1 MARLTDMVEQEE
13 VVTTEEVEYT
23 TKDALIEALE
33 TLIEMVEED
42 ILSEDEVEVLDE
54 AVDFITEDFDG
65 EDVEEELTEKKMSAK
80 AKAKARKYRQKNRMK
95 LKKIAKLKKKCMV
108 KIAGKEGMTCN
119 SKGQV
124 KRIDKARSKAA
135 KRGARSR

>member
-1 MARLTDMVEQEE
+1 MASLTNMVNKETVVETNEE
-13 VVTTEEVEYT
+13 FT

-42 ILSEDEVEVLDE
+42 VLSEDELEVLDE

-65 EDVEEELTEKKMSAK
+65 EDVEEELTEKRMSPK
-80 AKAKARKYRQKNRMK
+80 AKAAARKYRQKNRMK

-108 KIAGKEGMTCN
+108 KIAGKENMSCN
-119 SKGQV
+119 SKGQI

-135 KRGARSR
+135 KRGAKSR

>member
-1 MARLTDMVEQEE
+1 MASLSKMVNKET
-13 VVTTEEVEYT
+13 VVETTSEYT

-42 ILSEDEVEVLDE
+42 VLSENELSVLDDTIE
-54 AVDFITEDFDG
+54 FITEDFDG
-65 EDVEEELTEKKMSAK
+65 EDVEEELTEKKMSPK
-80 AKAKARKYRQKNRMK
+80 AEMAARKYRQKNRIK
-95 LKKIAKLKKKCMV
+95 LKKIAGLKKKCMV
-108 KIAGKEGMTCN
+108 KIAGKENMTCN

-135 KRGARSR
+135 MRGAKSR